1 MTVTCRIV
9 RVGIGRHGAAMV
21 ASAAALL
28 LSALLTAVALRA
40 PGLQWLGCLSFL
52 PLFAVIR
59 RLRPRTAS
67 LAGGVWGGC
76 LYAFYLACPTPAI
89 DTLAFTNDLTSSAGG
104 LSVCAGAQAGLSAW
118 LLALLIVIP
127 AVYIGLATRLA
138 RGRAG
143 ILPTSPTIGP
153 NILLLAL
160 GWTLVEAVL
169 HFHNLFGPHEGLL
182 TGTQGEVA
190 NLHWLARLLGYV
202 CMAFLVACANAS
214 LVGILSHARLSFP
227 ACRSLAG
234 LPVASSSH
242 PSQVVLAIQSWT
254 LRQAYPRGPPPFPL
268 VDPR

>member
-1 MTVTCRIV
+1 MSATYRKSRFGMSGCGGATVSS
-9 RVGIGRHGAAMV
+9 AM
-21 ASAAALL
+21 ALL
-28 LSALLTAVALRA
+28 LSALLTALALRV

-52 PLFAVIR
+52 PLFVVIR
-59 RLRPRTAS
+59 RLRPRAAS

-104 LSVCAGAQAGLSAW
+104 LSVCAGAKAGLSAW

-169 HFHNLFGPHEGLL
+169 HFHNVFSPHEGLL

-190 NLHWLARLLGYV
+190 YLHWLARLMGYV
-202 CMAFLVACANAS
+202 CMALLAACANAS
-214 LVGILSHARLSFP
+214 LVGILSGARLSFP
-227 ACRSLAG
+227 TFRSLAG
-234 LPVASSSH
+234 SPIAVAAPRSPIVLP
-242 PSQVVLAIQSWT
+242 IQSWT
-254 LRQAYPRGPPPFPL
+254 LRQGYPRGPPIPA
-268 VDPR
+268 VSTT